1 MIDSV
6 LSSHSVTVAAREW
19 LNEEVFLLTCCCPP
33 NFQHQA
39 GQYVSI
45 FHGGEEREYTLLSPP
60 EASQLQFLIKRI
72 EGGKLSGFLA
82 DCALGTVLAISRAK
96 GYLTYRPPDRPVF
109 FVATGVGI
117 APFVAMVAAGVTGFT
132 LIHGARTVSG
142 LFYRSELI
150 AAAKRYI
157 SCVSGKLDVETVL
170 PNLHRGYVTEYANR
184 HLQPGLYDFYLCGSR
199 AMITDMTLLV
209 DQRCPD
215 ARIYSE
221 AYS

>member
-1 MIDSV
+1 MIDTV
-6 LSSHSVTVAAREW
+6 LFNHSVAVVSRDW
-19 LNEEVFLLTCCCPP
+19 LNEEVFVLTCSCPP
-33 NFQHQA
+33 GFQAQA

-45 FHGGEEREYTLLSPP
+45 MFGGEEREYTLLSPP
-60 EASQLQFLIKRI
+60 EASVLRFLIKRI
-72 EGGKLSGFLA
+72 EGGKLSGALG
-82 DCALGTVLAISRAK
+82 DCAPGTVLNISKAK
-96 GYLTYRPPDRPVF
+96 GYLTYRSPDRPVF

-117 APFVAMVAAGVTGFT
+117 APFVAMVAAGVTGYT

-142 LFYRSELI
+142 LFYRRELI

-157 SCVSGKLDVETVL
+157 PCVSGTLDAETAL
-170 PNLHRGYVTEYANR
+170 PDLQQGYVTHYVER

-199 AMITDMTLLV
+199 AMITDMTHLL

>member
-1 MIDSV
+1 MIDTELFNPSV
-6 LSSHSVTVAAREW
+6 AVVSRDW
-19 LNEEVFLLTCCCPP
+19 LNEEVFVLTCSCSPG
-33 NFQHQA
+33 FQAQA

-45 FHGGEEREYTLLSPP
+45 MFGGEEREYTLLSPP
-60 EASQLQFLIKRI
+60 EASVLRFLIKRI
-72 EGGKLSGFLA
+72 EGGKLSSTLG
-82 DCALGTVLAISRAK
+82 DCAPGTVLNISRAK
-96 GYLTYRPPDRPVF
+96 GYLTYRSPDRPVF

-117 APFVAMVAAGVTGFT
+117 APFVAMVAAGVTDFT

-142 LFYRSELI
+142 LFYRRELI
-150 AAAKRYI
+150 AAAKKYI
-157 SCVSGKLDVETVL
+157 PCVSGTIDAATAL
-170 PNLHRGYVTEYANR
+170 PDLQQGYVTHYAER

-199 AMITDMTLLV
+199 AMITDMTHLL